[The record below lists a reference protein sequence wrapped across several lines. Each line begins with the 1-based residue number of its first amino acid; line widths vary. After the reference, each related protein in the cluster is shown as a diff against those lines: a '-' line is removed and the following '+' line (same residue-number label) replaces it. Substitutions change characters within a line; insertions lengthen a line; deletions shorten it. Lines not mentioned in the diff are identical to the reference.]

1 MPRIRRL
8 LAPVLLLGA
17 AVAQPAFAQT
27 PHPISFEGR
36 AGVALPERDS
46 RELDIGWIVDATL
59 RFELTP
65 GLDAYAGYSFGSSA
79 LDISDQIEDVD
90 VDIRDHGFRSGL
102 RADLRVGMP
111 RATPWVEFGVLLNR
125 TEVKASNS
133 DESDSEHSE
142 WGLGFEA
149 GAGLSFPVRP
159 RISLTPG
166 IRYRTH
172 KIEFEDIGGTGHAD
186 YIVVDLGVNV
196 RI

>member
-1 MPRIRRL
+1 MPRIHRL
-8 LAPVLLLGA
+8 LAPVVLLGA
-17 AVAQPAFAQT
+17 AVAHPAFAQT
-27 PHPISFEGR
+27 LHPVSFEAR
-36 AGVALPERDS
+36 AGAAFPERDS

-59 RFELTP
+59 RYELLP
-65 GLDAYAGYSFGSSA
+65 GLDAYAGYSFGSST
-79 LDISDQIEDVD
+79 LDIDDEAVD

-111 RATPWVEFGVLLNR
+111 KATPWVEFGVLLNR
-125 TEVKASNS
+125 IEVKASNS
-133 DESDSEHSE
+133 DDSASEHSE

-172 KIEFEDIGGTGHAD
+172 KIEFEGTGGTGHAD